1 MKDMLPWTPAG
12 VNLEDFIKNNEK
24 LLRKSRIFYVIQAN
38 SDKNRVTKIG
48 IAGTISGQ
56 AVARLYEY
64 VHFHGYNNDRNP
76 AQGVKIIACYYT
88 AYDKNVPSKNTVIY
102 KLEQQ
107 IKNEIKFKEN
117 ALKLKRGTER
127 TTFNLRN
134 LYQRLK
140 DRKLIKEDEFDKRK
154 SPRVEKQEKINK
166 ELKKIT

>member
-1 MKDMLPWTPAG
+1 MLPWTPAG

-24 LLRKSRIFYVIQAN
+24 LLQKSRIFYVVQAN

-48 IAGTISGQ
+48 IAGTKSGR
-56 AVARLYEY
+56 AIVRLYEY

-88 AYDKNVPSKNTVIY
+88 AYNSNVPSKNTVIY

-117 ALKLKRGTER
+117 SLRLKRGTER

-134 LYQRLK
+134 LHQRLK
-140 DRKLIKEDEFDKRK
+140 DRNLIKEDEFDKRK
-154 SPRVEKQEKINK
+154 SSRIQEKEKINK
-166 ELKKIT
+166 VLKTLT